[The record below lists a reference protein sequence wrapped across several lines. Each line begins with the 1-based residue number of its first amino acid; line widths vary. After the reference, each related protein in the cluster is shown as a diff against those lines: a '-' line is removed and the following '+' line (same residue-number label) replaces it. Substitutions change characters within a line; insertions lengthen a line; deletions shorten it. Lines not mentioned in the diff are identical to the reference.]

1 MSKQN
6 RTRASAPDAA
16 AAGHTFTGFPWPTK
30 LAAPL
35 LLALPFFLH
44 VLDLA
49 SGQMCGILYAAAFL
63 LVSLS
68 LACWPALEAAETN
81 GHRAV
86 LVAIALAAGAAG
98 GVPLVRS
105 LAPGEPAAKATFTK
119 AGEKRALKDLAP
131 GPYDL
136 FVHAEFGV
144 TSREVHAAYVVRLA
158 KGGKG
163 IDIEGQFDSART
175 RGRAGRRAVEG
186 VKPPRSWNRHPI
198 RVVEASPEAELV
210 KAHESLAEGID
221 IYLYGDV
228 PLWPFLAGA
237 VLLALLAIGVCAR
250 LSARDARD
258 LFAGGVIAA
267 LCTGVL
273 GSTWAWLGEPLL
285 PLIGASF
292 AGVVGGWLAAK
303 ILGRAARSLPWAAR

>member
-1 MSKQN
+1 
-6 RTRASAPDAA
+6 
-16 AAGHTFTGFPWPTK
+16 
-30 LAAPL
+30 
-35 LLALPFFLH
+35 
-44 VLDLA
+44 
-49 SGQMCGILYAAAFL
+49 
-63 LVSLS
+63 
-68 LACWPALEAAETN
+68 
-81 GHRAV
+81 
-86 LVAIALAAGAAG
+86 
-98 GVPLVRS
+98 
-105 LAPGEPAAKATFTK
+105 
-119 AGEKRALKDLAP
+119 
-131 GPYDL
+131 
-136 FVHAEFGV
+136 
-144 TSREVHAAYVVRLA
+144 
-158 KGGKG
+158 
-163 IDIEGQFDSART
+163 
-175 RGRAGRRAVEG
+175 